1 MSQPVWVTPP
11 GNLGTIPEGVFY
23 SIPLVAVAPADTVY
37 YQVIAG
43 SLPTGM
49 YVDESGILGGNP
61 SAQATAQGIPAPVP
75 VDLTSKFAVRA
86 YTERVVAGQH
96 VIDRLADRTFTITVT
111 GQNTPT
117 FVTPPGTVATY
128 YDSTQISDL
137 QIEIFDPDIY
147 ASAIVTLISGSL
159 PPGLTISL
167 SGVIS
172 GFVGPN
178 TTVTPTPTETNY
190 PFTLKVS
197 NGVANDTRAFNI
209 LVYARSAMTADNT
222 VITADS
228 TFVNADVS
236 PTVPPIILTPVGSI
250 GTVRSDN
257 FYTFQFTGVDFN
269 SQPFKFIANTTPAGL
284 TLDPNSGWLYGYIP
298 PLGLASITYPF
309 SVRAYETAHPD
320 VISNPYDYSLTVTGP
335 LSSDVVWLTPSNLGT
350 IDNGTTSILYV
361 QAVST
366 SGLSL
371 QYQLVSGST
380 SNLPQGL
387 QLLTSGD
394 IAGRVSFDTFALD
407 GGTTTFD
414 VSNNPLFNIVI
425 NPATS
430 TTETTFDL
438 SHTFEVN
445 AFSVNGVVN
454 ATKTFT
460 ITVIRKF
467 NEPFDNLYIQ
477 AMPPQNDRAFINS
490 FLQNSTVFTPE
501 LIYRYNDPNFGVAHN
516 IVYYHAYG
524 LTAATLDAYVAS
536 LNLNHYWKNLVLGS
550 IETAQALDASGN
562 VIYEIVYSKIIDDL
576 VNNFGQSVGKEV
588 TLPYPVPGSD
598 STEITTVYPNSLV
611 DMRTQVIDV
620 IGQVSNVLPRWM
632 VSKQTNGQVLGFTPA
647 WVIAYCNPGQ
657 SGQIAYN
664 IKTAIGDALNL
675 IDYQVD
681 RYELDNLL
689 THNWD
694 RANQQWTPT
703 PPSWASFDVECHYQ
717 LPVPNDSSLV
727 FNGGTGYA
735 VGNEILIYSSQLG
748 VANSAVVDPAY
759 TGPNLVVSNNALTV
773 TAPATI
779 SGEPTALATYGIT
792 VGSRAMFSV
801 TMNAYAPL
809 ADYTGI
815 GIANHTFNIDDYI
828 GVDLNS
834 IGFFDDGNVYSNN
847 MAIVGYYPVFQT
859 NGDVIDVAV
868 DRANNLIWIRV
879 NGGDWNNDSAASPT
893 DALGGLDI
901 SFISGTVYPGLDPY
915 YYSGVSGQF
924 TLNQTPQYATP
935 GGFTFIAGQSST
947 ANNVLLQVSGVDH
960 NGTIE
965 SAFCTGQAPL
975 NSAGE
980 LFYNITGTNITGTG
994 TGATWDIETVPG
1006 VATTFD
1012 GNSLL
1017 FTAPVDMYSNTQ
1029 AYDKYLVF
1037 PKRNILE

>member
-1 MSQPVWVTPP
+1 MTQPVWVTPP

-43 SLPTGM
+43 SLPVGM

-86 YTERVVAGQH
+86 YTERVVSGH
-96 VIDRLADRTFTITVT
+96 TVIDRLADRTFTITVT

-128 YDSTQISDL
+128 YDGTQVSGL
-137 QIEIFDPDIY
+137 QIQTFNPDIY
-147 ASAIVTLISGSL
+147 VASVVTLISGSL

-190 PFTLKVS
+190 PFTLRVS
-197 NGVANDTRAFNI
+197 NGAANDTRAFNI

-228 TFVNADVS
+228 TFITADVS
-236 PTVPPIILTPVGSI
+236 PTVPPIILNPIGSI

-269 SQPFKFIANTTPAGL
+269 NQPFKFIANTTPAGL

-309 SVRAYETAHPD
+309 SVRAYETANPD
-320 VISNPYDYSLTVTGP
+320 VISNPYNYSLTVTGP

-350 IDNGTTSILYV
+350 IDNGTTSTLYI

-371 QYQLVSGST
+371 QYQLVSGSA

-387 QLLTSGD
+387 ELLTSGD
-394 IAGRVSFDTFALD
+394 IAGRVSFNTFALD

-438 SHTFEVN
+438 SHTFTVL

-454 ATKTFT
+454 VTKTFT
-460 ITVIRKF
+460 ITVIRRF
-467 NEPFDNLYIQ
+467 NELFDNLYIQ
-477 AMPPQNDRAFINS
+477 AMPPQNDRTFINT
-490 FLQNSTVFTPE
+490 FLQNSTVFTPD

-524 LTAATLDAYVAS
+524 LTADTLDAYVAS

-550 IETAQALDASGN
+550 IETAQALDAQGN

-576 VNNFGQSVGKEV
+576 VNNQGQSVGKEV
-588 TLPYPVPGSD
+588 TLPYPVTD
-598 STEITTVYPNSLV
+598 QDINTVYPNSLV
-611 DMRTQVIDV
+611 NMRTQVIDV
-620 IGQVSNVLPRWM
+620 IGQISNVLPRWM
-632 VSKQTNGQVLGFTPA
+632 TSKQTNGQVLGFVPA
-647 WVIAYCNPGQ
+647 WVIAYCKPGQ

-664 IKTAIGDALNL
+664 IKTTIGDALNVV
-675 IDYQVD
+675 DYQVD

-689 THNWD
+689 THNWN
-694 RANQQWTPT
+694 RAEQQWTPT
-703 PPSWASFDVECHYQ
+703 PPSWVSFDVECHYQ

-727 FNGGTGYA
+727 FNGGIGYA
-735 VGNEILIYSSQLG
+735 VGDKIKIFGSQVGGQDVLNDILLE
-748 VANSAVVDPAY
+748 VNTVD
-759 TGPNLVVSNNALTV
+759 
-773 TAPATI
+773 I
-779 SGEPTALATYGIT
+779 
-792 VGSRAMFSV
+792 
-801 TMNAYAPL
+801 
-809 ADYTGI
+809 
-815 GIANHTFNIDDYI
+815 
-828 GVDLNS
+828 
-834 IGFFDDGNVYSNN
+834 
-847 MAIVGYYPVFQT
+847 
-859 NGDVIDVAV
+859 
-868 DRANNLIWIRV
+868 
-879 NGGDWNNDSAASPT
+879 
-893 DALGGLDI
+893 
-901 SFISGTVYPGLDPY
+901 
-915 YYSGVSGQF
+915 
-924 TLNQTPQYATP
+924 
-935 GGFTFIAGQSST
+935 
-947 ANNVLLQVSGVDH
+947 

-980 LFYNITGTNITGTG
+980 LFYNIIGTNISGTG

>member
-1 MSQPVWVTPP
+1 MTQPVWVTPP
-11 GNLGTIPEGVFY
+11 GSLGTIPEGVFY

-43 SLPTGM
+43 SLPIGM

-61 SAQATAQGIPAPVP
+61 SASATTQGIPAPVAN
-75 VDLTSKFAVRA
+75 DQTSKFAVRA
-86 YTERVVAGQH
+86 YTEKVVAGRT
-96 VIDRLADRTFTITVT
+96 VIDRLSDRTFTITVT
-111 GQNTPT
+111 GQNTPV
-117 FVTPPGTVATY
+117 FVTPPGNIATY
-128 YDSTQISDL
+128 YDGTQVNDL
-137 QIEIFDPDIY
+137 QVEIFDPDIY
-147 ASAIVTLISGSL
+147 AIAVVTLISGSL

-167 SGVIS
+167 TGVIS

-178 TTVTPTPTETNY
+178 TMVTPIPTETIY
-190 PFTLKVS
+190 PFTLRVS
-197 NGVANDTRAFNI
+197 NGYSEDVRAFNI
-209 LVYARSAMTADNT
+209 LVYARSTMTADNT
-222 VITADS
+222 IITADN
-228 TFVNADVS
+228 TFITADVS
-236 PTVPPIILTPVGSI
+236 PIVPPIITTPTGSI

-257 FYTFQFTGVDFN
+257 FFTFQFKGVDFN
-269 SQPFKFIANTTPAGL
+269 NQPFKFIANTTPAEL

-309 SVRAYETAHPD
+309 SVRAYETANPD
-320 VISNPYDYSLTVTGP
+320 VISNPYNYSLTVTGP
-335 LSSDVVWLTPSNLGT
+335 LSSDVTWLTPSNLGT

-438 SHTFEVN
+438 SHTFTVL

-460 ITVIRKF
+460 ITVIRRF

-477 AMPPQNDRAFINS
+477 AMPPQNDRTFITT
-490 FLQNSTVFTPE
+490 FLQNSTVFTPD

-550 IETAQALDASGN
+550 IETAQALDVNGN
-562 VIYEIVYSKIIDDL
+562 IIYEIVYSKIIDDL
-576 VNNFGQSVGKEV
+576 VNNQDQSVGKEV
-588 TLPYPVPGSD
+588 TLPYPV
-598 STEITTVYPNSLV
+598 TNQNITTVYPNSLV
-611 DMRTQVIDV
+611 NMRTQVIDV

-632 VSKQTNGQVLGFTPA
+632 TSKQANGQVLGFVPA
-647 WVIAYCNPGQ
+647 WVIAYCKPGQ

-664 IKTAIGDALNL
+664 IKTTIGDALNVV
-675 IDYQVD
+675 DYQVD

-689 THNWD
+689 THNWN
-694 RANQQWTPT
+694 RAEQQWIPT
-703 PPSWASFDVECHYQ
+703 PPSWVSFDVDCHYQ
-717 LPVPNDSSLV
+717 LPLPNDSSLV
-727 FNGGTGYA
+727 FNGGIGYA
-735 VGNEILIYSSQLG
+735 VGDKIKIFGSQVGGQDVLNDIL
-748 VANSAVVDPAY
+748 
-759 TGPNLVVSNNALTV
+759 LVVNTV
-773 TAPATI
+773 
-779 SGEPTALATYGIT
+779 
-792 VGSRAMFSV
+792 
-801 TMNAYAPL
+801 
-809 ADYTGI
+809 
-815 GIANHTFNIDDYI
+815 
-828 GVDLNS
+828 
-834 IGFFDDGNVYSNN
+834 
-847 MAIVGYYPVFQT
+847 
-859 NGDVIDVAV
+859 
-868 DRANNLIWIRV
+868 
-879 NGGDWNNDSAASPT
+879 
-893 DALGGLDI
+893 DI
-901 SFISGTVYPGLDPY
+901 
-915 YYSGVSGQF
+915 
-924 TLNQTPQYATP
+924 
-935 GGFTFIAGQSST
+935 
-947 ANNVLLQVSGVDH
+947 

-980 LFYNITGTNITGTG
+980 LFYNIIGTNITGTG

>member
-1 MSQPVWVTPP
+1 MTQPVWVTPP

-43 SLPTGM
+43 SLPVGM

-86 YTERVVAGQH
+86 YTERVVSGH
-96 VIDRLADRTFTITVT
+96 TVIDRLADRTFTITVT

-128 YDSTQISDL
+128 YDGTQVSGL
-137 QIEIFDPDIY
+137 QIQTFNPDIY
-147 ASAIVTLISGSL
+147 VASVVTLISGSL

-190 PFTLKVS
+190 PFTLRVS
-197 NGVANDTRAFNI
+197 NGAANDTRAFNI

-228 TFVNADVS
+228 TFITADVS
-236 PTVPPIILTPVGSI
+236 PTVPPIILNPIGSI

-269 SQPFKFIANTTPAGL
+269 NQPFKFIANTTPAGL

-309 SVRAYETAHPD
+309 SVRAYETANPD
-320 VISNPYDYSLTVTGP
+320 VISNPYNYSLTVTGP

-350 IDNGTTSILYV
+350 IDNGTTSTLYI

-371 QYQLVSGST
+371 QYQLVSGSA

-387 QLLTSGD
+387 ELLTSGD
-394 IAGRVSFDTFALD
+394 IAGRVSFNTFALD

-438 SHTFEVN
+438 SHTFTVL

-454 ATKTFT
+454 VTKTFT
-460 ITVIRKF
+460 ITVIRRF
-467 NEPFDNLYIQ
+467 NELFDNLYIQ
-477 AMPPQNDRAFINS
+477 AMPPQNDRTFINT
-490 FLQNSTVFTPE
+490 FLQNSTVFTPD

-524 LTAATLDAYVAS
+524 LTADTLDAYVAS

-550 IETAQALDASGN
+550 IETAQALDAQGN

-576 VNNFGQSVGKEV
+576 VNNQGQSVGKEV
-588 TLPYPVPGSD
+588 TLPYPVTD
-598 STEITTVYPNSLV
+598 QDINTVYPNSLV
-611 DMRTQVIDV
+611 NMRTQVIDV
-620 IGQVSNVLPRWM
+620 IGQISNVLPRWM
-632 VSKQTNGQVLGFTPA
+632 TSKQTNGQVLGFVPA
-647 WVIAYCNPGQ
+647 WVIAYCKPGQ

-664 IKTAIGDALNL
+664 IKTTIGDSLNT

-689 THNWD
+689 THNWN
-694 RANQQWTPT
+694 RTEQQWTPT
-703 PPSWASFDVECHYQ
+703 PPSWVSFDVECHYQ
-717 LPVPNDSSLV
+717 LPVPNDSSLI
-727 FNGGTGYA
+727 FDGGTGYA
-735 VGNEILIYSSQLG
+735 IGDKIKIFGSQVGGQDVLNDIL
-748 VANSAVVDPAY
+748 
-759 TGPNLVVSNNALTV
+759 LVVNTV
-773 TAPATI
+773 
-779 SGEPTALATYGIT
+779 
-792 VGSRAMFSV
+792 
-801 TMNAYAPL
+801 
-809 ADYTGI
+809 
-815 GIANHTFNIDDYI
+815 
-828 GVDLNS
+828 
-834 IGFFDDGNVYSNN
+834 
-847 MAIVGYYPVFQT
+847 
-859 NGDVIDVAV
+859 
-868 DRANNLIWIRV
+868 
-879 NGGDWNNDSAASPT
+879 
-893 DALGGLDI
+893 DI
-901 SFISGTVYPGLDPY
+901 
-915 YYSGVSGQF
+915 
-924 TLNQTPQYATP
+924 
-935 GGFTFIAGQSST
+935 
-947 ANNVLLQVSGVDH
+947 

-980 LFYNITGTNITGTG
+980 LFYNIIGTNISGTG

>member
-1 MSQPVWVTPP
+1 MTQPVWVTPP

-23 SIPLVAVAPADTVY
+23 SIPLVAVAPPDTVY

-43 SLPTGM
+43 SLPVGM

-75 VDLTSKFAVRA
+75 IDITSKFAVRA
-86 YTERVVAGQH
+86 YTERVVSGH
-96 VIDRLADRTFTITVT
+96 TVIDRLADRTFTITVT

-128 YDSTQISDL
+128 YDGTQVSGL
-137 QIEIFDPDIY
+137 QIQTFDPDIY
-147 ASAIVTLISGSL
+147 ATAVVTLISGSL

-167 SGVIS
+167 TGVIS

-197 NGVANDTRAFNI
+197 NGAANDVRAFNI

-228 TFVNADVS
+228 TFITADVS

-309 SVRAYETAHPD
+309 SVRAYETANPD

-335 LSSDVVWLTPSNLGT
+335 LSSDVIWLTPSNLGT
-350 IDNGTTSILYV
+350 IDNGTTSTLYV

-414 VSNNPLFNIVI
+414 VSTNPLYNIVV
-425 NPATS
+425 NPTTS

-438 SHTFEVN
+438 SHTFTVL

-477 AMPPQNDRAFINS
+477 AMPPQNDRAFVS
-490 FLQNSTVFTPE
+490 TFLQNSTVFTPE

-562 VIYEIVYSKIIDDL
+562 IIYEIVYSKIIDDL
-576 VNNFGQSVGKEV
+576 VNNQDQSVGKEV
-588 TLPYPVPGSD
+588 TLPYPVTNQDIS
-598 STEITTVYPNSLV
+598 TVYPNSLV
-611 DMRTQVIDV
+611 NMRTQVIDV

-632 VSKQTNGQVLGFTPA
+632 TSKQTNGQVLGFVPA
-647 WVIAYCNPGQ
+647 WVIAYCKPGQ

-664 IKTAIGDALNL
+664 IKTTIGDALNVV
-675 IDYQVD
+675 DYQVD

-689 THNWD
+689 THNWN
-694 RANQQWTPT
+694 RAEQQWTPT
-703 PPSWASFDVECHYQ
+703 PPSWVSFDVECHYQ

-727 FNGGTGYA
+727 FNGGIGYA
-735 VGNEILIYSSQLG
+735 VGDKIKIFGSQVGGQDVLNDILLE
-748 VANSAVVDPAY
+748 VNTVD
-759 TGPNLVVSNNALTV
+759 
-773 TAPATI
+773 I
-779 SGEPTALATYGIT
+779 
-792 VGSRAMFSV
+792 
-801 TMNAYAPL
+801 
-809 ADYTGI
+809 
-815 GIANHTFNIDDYI
+815 
-828 GVDLNS
+828 
-834 IGFFDDGNVYSNN
+834 
-847 MAIVGYYPVFQT
+847 
-859 NGDVIDVAV
+859 
-868 DRANNLIWIRV
+868 
-879 NGGDWNNDSAASPT
+879 
-893 DALGGLDI
+893 
-901 SFISGTVYPGLDPY
+901 
-915 YYSGVSGQF
+915 
-924 TLNQTPQYATP
+924 
-935 GGFTFIAGQSST
+935 
-947 ANNVLLQVSGVDH
+947 

-980 LFYNITGTNITGTG
+980 LFYNIIGTNISGTG

>member
-1 MSQPVWVTPP
+1 MTQPVWVTPP

-23 SIPLVAVAPADTVY
+23 SIPLVAVAPSDTVY

-86 YTERVVAGQH
+86 YTEKVVSGH
-96 VIDRLADRTFTITVT
+96 TVIDRLADRTFTITVT

-128 YDSTQISDL
+128 YDGTQVSDL
-137 QIEIFDPDIY
+137 QIQTFDPDIY
-147 ASAIVTLISGSL
+147 ATAVVTLISGSL

-167 SGVIS
+167 TGVIS

-197 NGVANDTRAFNI
+197 NGVANDVRAFNI

-228 TFVNADVS
+228 TFITADVS

-320 VISNPYDYSLTVTGP
+320 VISNPYNYSLTVTGP

-350 IDNGTTSILYV
+350 IDNGTTSTLYV

-477 AMPPQNDRAFINS
+477 AMPPQNDRAFVS
-490 FLQNSTVFTPE
+490 TFLQNSTVFTPE

-576 VNNFGQSVGKEV
+576 VNNQDQSVGKEV
-588 TLPYPVPGSD
+588 TLPYPVTD
-598 STEITTVYPNSLV
+598 QNITTVYPNSLV
-611 DMRTQVIDV
+611 NMRTQVIDV
-620 IGQVSNVLPRWM
+620 VGQVSNVLPRWM
-632 VSKQTNGQVLGFTPA
+632 TSKQTNGQVLGFVPA
-647 WVIAYCNPGQ
+647 WVIAYCKPGQ

-664 IKTAIGDALNL
+664 IKTTIGDALNVV
-675 IDYQVD
+675 DYQVD

-689 THNWD
+689 THNWN
-694 RANQQWTPT
+694 RAEQQWTPT
-703 PPSWASFDVECHYQ
+703 PPSWVSFDVECHYQ
-717 LPVPNDSSLV
+717 LPVPNDSSLA

-735 VGNEILIYSSQLG
+735 IGDKIKIFGSQ
-748 VANSAVVDPAY
+748 
-759 TGPNLVVSNNALTV
+759 
-773 TAPATI
+773 
-779 SGEPTALATYGIT
+779 
-792 VGSRAMFSV
+792 
-801 TMNAYAPL
+801 
-809 ADYTGI
+809 
-815 GIANHTFNIDDYI
+815 
-828 GVDLNS
+828 
-834 IGFFDDGNVYSNN
+834 
-847 MAIVGYYPVFQT
+847 
-859 NGDVIDVAV
+859 
-868 DRANNLIWIRV
+868 
-879 NGGDWNNDSAASPT
+879 
-893 DALGGLDI
+893 
-901 SFISGTVYPGLDPY
+901 
-915 YYSGVSGQF
+915 VSGQDV
-924 TLNQTPQYATP
+924 LND
-935 GGFTFIAGQSST
+935 I
-947 ANNVLLQVSGVDH
+947 LLVVNTVDI

-980 LFYNITGTNITGTG
+980 LFYNITGTNISGTG

>member
-1 MSQPVWVTPP
+1 MTQPVWVTPP

-43 SLPTGM
+43 SLPVGM

-86 YTERVVAGQH
+86 YTERVVSGH
-96 VIDRLADRTFTITVT
+96 TVIDRLADRTFTITVT

-128 YDSTQISDL
+128 YDGTQVSGL
-137 QIEIFDPDIY
+137 QIQTFNPDIY
-147 ASAIVTLISGSL
+147 VASVVTLISGSL

-190 PFTLKVS
+190 PFTLRVS
-197 NGVANDTRAFNI
+197 NGAANDTRAFNI

-228 TFVNADVS
+228 TFITADVS
-236 PTVPPIILTPVGSI
+236 PTVPPIILNPIGSI

-269 SQPFKFIANTTPAGL
+269 NQPFKFIANTTPAGL

-309 SVRAYETAHPD
+309 SVRAYETANPD
-320 VISNPYDYSLTVTGP
+320 VISNPYNYSLTVTGP

-350 IDNGTTSILYV
+350 IDNGTTSTLYI

-371 QYQLVSGST
+371 QYQLVSGSA

-387 QLLTSGD
+387 ELLTSGD
-394 IAGRVSFDTFALD
+394 IAGRVSFNTFALD

-438 SHTFEVN
+438 SHTFTVL

-454 ATKTFT
+454 VTKTFT
-460 ITVIRKF
+460 ITVIRRF
-467 NEPFDNLYIQ
+467 NELFDNLYIQ
-477 AMPPQNDRAFINS
+477 AMPPQNDRTFINT
-490 FLQNSTVFTPE
+490 FLQNSTVFTPD

-524 LTAATLDAYVAS
+524 LTADTLDAYVAS

-550 IETAQALDASGN
+550 IETAQALDAQGN

-576 VNNFGQSVGKEV
+576 VNNQGQSVGKEV
-588 TLPYPVPGSD
+588 TLPYPVTD
-598 STEITTVYPNSLV
+598 QDINTVYPNSLV
-611 DMRTQVIDV
+611 NMRTQVIDV
-620 IGQVSNVLPRWM
+620 IGQISNVLPRWM
-632 VSKQTNGQVLGFTPA
+632 TSKQTNGQVLGFVPA
-647 WVIAYCNPGQ
+647 WVIAYCKPGQ

-664 IKTAIGDALNL
+664 IKTTIGDALNVV
-675 IDYQVD
+675 DYQVD

-689 THNWD
+689 THNWN
-694 RANQQWTPT
+694 RAEQQWTPT
-703 PPSWASFDVECHYQ
+703 PPSWVSFDVECHYQ

-727 FNGGTGYA
+727 FNGGIGYA
-735 VGNEILIYSSQLG
+735 VGDKIKIFGSQVGGQDVLNDIL
-748 VANSAVVDPAY
+748 
-759 TGPNLVVSNNALTV
+759 LVVNTV
-773 TAPATI
+773 
-779 SGEPTALATYGIT
+779 
-792 VGSRAMFSV
+792 
-801 TMNAYAPL
+801 
-809 ADYTGI
+809 
-815 GIANHTFNIDDYI
+815 
-828 GVDLNS
+828 
-834 IGFFDDGNVYSNN
+834 
-847 MAIVGYYPVFQT
+847 
-859 NGDVIDVAV
+859 
-868 DRANNLIWIRV
+868 
-879 NGGDWNNDSAASPT
+879 
-893 DALGGLDI
+893 DI
-901 SFISGTVYPGLDPY
+901 
-915 YYSGVSGQF
+915 
-924 TLNQTPQYATP
+924 
-935 GGFTFIAGQSST
+935 
-947 ANNVLLQVSGVDH
+947 

-980 LFYNITGTNITGTG
+980 LFYNIIGTNISGTG

>member
-1 MSQPVWVTPP
+1 MTQPVWVTPP
-11 GNLGTIPEGVFY
+11 GSLGTIPEGVFY

-86 YTERVVAGQH
+86 YTEKVVSGH
-96 VIDRLADRTFTITVT
+96 TVIDRLADRTFTITVT

-128 YDSTQISDL
+128 YDGTQVTGL
-137 QIEIFDPDIY
+137 QIQTFNPDIY
-147 ASAIVTLISGSL
+147 ANAIVTLISGSL

-178 TTVTPTPTETNY
+178 TTLTPIPTETNY
-190 PFTLKVS
+190 PFTLRVS
-197 NGVANDTRAFNI
+197 NGAANDTRAFNI

-222 VITADS
+222 VITADN
-228 TFVNADVS
+228 TFITADVS
-236 PTVPPIILTPVGSI
+236 PQVPPIILNPIGSI

-269 SQPFKFIANTTPAGL
+269 NQPFKFIANTTPAGL

-309 SVRAYETAHPD
+309 SVRAYETANPD
-320 VISNPYDYSLTVTGP
+320 VISNPYNYSLTVTGP
-335 LSSDVVWLTPSNLGT
+335 LSSDVTWLTPSNLGN
-350 IDNGTTSILYV
+350 IDNGTTSTLYV

-407 GGTTTFD
+407 GGNTTFD
-414 VSNNPLFNIVI
+414 VSSNPLFNIVI

-438 SHTFEVN
+438 SHTFTVN

-454 ATKTFT
+454 ATQTFT
-460 ITVIRKF
+460 ITVIRRF

-477 AMPPQNDRAFINS
+477 AMPPQNDRAFVNT
-490 FLQNSTVFTPE
+490 FLQNSTVFTPD
-501 LIYRYNDPNFGVAHN
+501 LIYRYNDPNFGVARN

-524 LTAATLDAYVAS
+524 LTADTLDAYVAS

-550 IETAQALDASGN
+550 IETAQALDAQGN

-576 VNNFGQSVGKEV
+576 VNNQDQSVGKEV
-588 TLPYPVPGSD
+588 TLPYPVTNQDIS
-598 STEITTVYPNSLV
+598 TVYPNSLV
-611 DMRTQVIDV
+611 NMRTQVIDV

-632 VSKQTNGQVLGFTPA
+632 TSKQTNGQVLGFVPA
-647 WVIAYCNPGQ
+647 WVIAYCKPGQ

-664 IKTAIGDALNL
+664 IKTTIGDALNVV
-675 IDYQVD
+675 DYQVD

-689 THNWD
+689 THNWN
-694 RANQQWTPT
+694 RAEQQWTPT
-703 PPSWASFDVECHYQ
+703 PPSWVSFDVECHYQ
-717 LPVPNDSSLV
+717 LPVPNDSSLA
-727 FNGGTGYA
+727 FNGGIGYA
-735 VGNEILIYSSQLG
+735 VGDKIKIFGSQVGGQDVLNDIL
-748 VANSAVVDPAY
+748 
-759 TGPNLVVSNNALTV
+759 LVVNTV
-773 TAPATI
+773 
-779 SGEPTALATYGIT
+779 
-792 VGSRAMFSV
+792 
-801 TMNAYAPL
+801 
-809 ADYTGI
+809 
-815 GIANHTFNIDDYI
+815 
-828 GVDLNS
+828 
-834 IGFFDDGNVYSNN
+834 
-847 MAIVGYYPVFQT
+847 
-859 NGDVIDVAV
+859 
-868 DRANNLIWIRV
+868 
-879 NGGDWNNDSAASPT
+879 
-893 DALGGLDI
+893 DI
-901 SFISGTVYPGLDPY
+901 
-915 YYSGVSGQF
+915 
-924 TLNQTPQYATP
+924 
-935 GGFTFIAGQSST
+935 
-947 ANNVLLQVSGVDH
+947 

>member
-1 MSQPVWVTPP
+1 MTQPVWVTPP

-43 SLPTGM
+43 SLPQGM

-75 VDLTSKFAVRA
+75 IDLTSKFAVRA
-86 YTERVVAGQH
+86 YTEKVIAGH
-96 VIDRLADRTFTITVT
+96 TVIDRLADRTFTITVT

-128 YDSTQISDL
+128 YDGTQVSGL
-137 QIEIFDPDIY
+137 QIQTFDPDIY
-147 ASAIVTLISGSL
+147 VTAVVTLISGSL

-167 SGVIS
+167 TGVIS

-197 NGVANDTRAFNI
+197 NGVANDVRAFNI
-209 LVYARSAMTADNT
+209 LVYARAAMTADNT

-228 TFVNADVS
+228 TFITADVS
-236 PTVPPIILTPVGSI
+236 PQVPPIILNPIGSI

-257 FYTFQFTGVDFN
+257 FYTYQFTGIDFQN
-269 SQPFKFIANTTPAGL
+269 QPFRFIANTTPAGL

-320 VISNPYDYSLTVTGP
+320 VISNPYNYSLTVTGP

-394 IAGRVSFDTFALD
+394 IAGRVSFNTFALD

-454 ATKTFT
+454 TTKTFT

-477 AMPPQNDRAFINS
+477 AMPPQNDRAFVS
-490 FLQNSTVFTPE
+490 TFLQNSTVFTPE

-576 VNNFGQSVGKEV
+576 VNNQDQSVGKEV
-588 TLPYPVPGSD
+588 TLPYPVTD
-598 STEITTVYPNSLV
+598 QNITTVYPNSLV
-611 DMRTQVIDV
+611 NMRTQVIDV
-620 IGQVSNVLPRWM
+620 VGQVSNVLPRWM
-632 VSKQTNGQVLGFTPA
+632 TSKQTNGQVLGFVPA
-647 WVIAYCNPGQ
+647 WVIAYCKPGQ

-664 IKTAIGDALNL
+664 IKTTIGDALNVV
-675 IDYQVD
+675 DYQVD

-689 THNWD
+689 THNWN
-694 RANQQWTPT
+694 RAEQQWTPT
-703 PPSWASFDVECHYQ
+703 PPSWVSFDVECHYQ
-717 LPVPNDSSLV
+717 LPVPNDSSLA
-727 FNGGTGYA
+727 FNGGIGYA
-735 VGNEILIYSSQLG
+735 VGDKIKIFGSQVGGEDVLNDIL
-748 VANSAVVDPAY
+748 
-759 TGPNLVVSNNALTV
+759 LVVNTV
-773 TAPATI
+773 
-779 SGEPTALATYGIT
+779 
-792 VGSRAMFSV
+792 
-801 TMNAYAPL
+801 
-809 ADYTGI
+809 
-815 GIANHTFNIDDYI
+815 
-828 GVDLNS
+828 
-834 IGFFDDGNVYSNN
+834 
-847 MAIVGYYPVFQT
+847 
-859 NGDVIDVAV
+859 
-868 DRANNLIWIRV
+868 
-879 NGGDWNNDSAASPT
+879 
-893 DALGGLDI
+893 DI
-901 SFISGTVYPGLDPY
+901 
-915 YYSGVSGQF
+915 
-924 TLNQTPQYATP
+924 
-935 GGFTFIAGQSST
+935 
-947 ANNVLLQVSGVDH
+947 

>member
-1 MSQPVWVTPP
+1 MTQPVWVTPP

-23 SIPLVAVAPADTVY
+23 SIPLVAVAPSDTVY

-61 SAQATAQGIPAPVP
+61 SAQATTQGIPAPVP

-86 YTERVVAGQH
+86 YTERVVSGH
-96 VIDRLADRTFTITVT
+96 TVIDRLADRTFTITVT

-128 YDSTQISDL
+128 YDGTQVSGL
-137 QIEIFDPDIY
+137 QIQTFDPDIY
-147 ASAIVTLISGSL
+147 ANAIVTLISGSL

-167 SGVIS
+167 TGVIS

-197 NGVANDTRAFNI
+197 NGAANDVRAFNI

-228 TFVNADVS
+228 TFITADVS

-320 VISNPYDYSLTVTGP
+320 VISNPYNYSLTVTGP

-438 SHTFEVN
+438 SHTFTVN

-477 AMPPQNDRAFINS
+477 AMPPQNDRAFVNT
-490 FLQNSTVFTPE
+490 FLQN
-501 LIYRYNDPNFGVAHN
+501 
-516 IVYYHAYG
+516 
-524 LTAATLDAYVAS
+524 
-536 LNLNHYWKNLVLGS
+536 
-550 IETAQALDASGN
+550 
-562 VIYEIVYSKIIDDL
+562 
-576 VNNFGQSVGKEV
+576 
-588 TLPYPVPGSD
+588 
-598 STEITTVYPNSLV
+598 
-611 DMRTQVIDV
+611 
-620 IGQVSNVLPRWM
+620 
-632 VSKQTNGQVLGFTPA
+632 
-647 WVIAYCNPGQ
+647 
-657 SGQIAYN
+657 
-664 IKTAIGDALNL
+664 
-675 IDYQVD
+675 
-681 RYELDNLL
+681 
-689 THNWD
+689 
-694 RANQQWTPT
+694 
-703 PPSWASFDVECHYQ
+703 
-717 LPVPNDSSLV
+717 
-727 FNGGTGYA
+727 
-735 VGNEILIYSSQLG
+735 
-748 VANSAVVDPAY
+748 
-759 TGPNLVVSNNALTV
+759 
-773 TAPATI
+773 ATI
-779 SGEPTALATYGIT
+779 FP
-792 VGSRAMFSV
+792 
-801 TMNAYAPL
+801 P
-809 ADYTGI
+809 
-815 GIANHTFNIDDYI
+815 
-828 GVDLNS
+828 
-834 IGFFDDGNVYSNN
+834 
-847 MAIVGYYPVFQT
+847 
-859 NGDVIDVAV
+859 
-868 DRANNLIWIRV
+868 
-879 NGGDWNNDSAASPT
+879 
-893 DALGGLDI
+893 
-901 SFISGTVYPGLDPY
+901 
-915 YYSGVSGQF
+915 
-924 TLNQTPQYATP
+924 
-935 GGFTFIAGQSST
+935 
-947 ANNVLLQVSGVDH
+947 
-960 NGTIE
+960 
-965 SAFCTGQAPL
+965 
-975 NSAGE
+975 
-980 LFYNITGTNITGTG
+980 
-994 TGATWDIETVPG
+994 
-1006 VATTFD
+1006 
-1012 GNSLL
+1012 
-1017 FTAPVDMYSNTQ
+1017 DM
-1029 AYDKYLVF
+1029 
-1037 PKRNILE
+1037 I